1 MKFGLSTLLYG
12 GYDLDTAL
20 DGTAKAGYDGL
31 ELCSIPGMGLHIEPG
46 QSDAYYAEIKAKVA
60 DRGLGIESIGASG
73 DVQGPE
79 GRARYKQMLEAA
91 AKLGVSFVTTGAG
104 GQADDE
110 ESYKKVLEA
119 VHDIT
124 DACKATGV
132 KMSIKAHVRNAVRNT
147 ETALR
152 FAGDVDT
159 DWIGINWD
167 CTHIMREG
175 DDPVESLEKLK
186 PYIFTVRFRD
196 TKPDGTGIGPIENQ
210 IPGKGVMDVEGIFAG
225 LKAMEGL
232 EWTTVEMVGSKEFEL
247 AEVQRVVEE
256 TIAWM
261 KAH

>member
-20 DGTAKAGYDGL
+20 EGTKKAGYDGL

-46 QSDAYYAEIKAKVA
+46 HSDAYYNEMKAKVA
-60 DRGLGIESIGASG
+60 DAGLEIESLGASG
-73 DVQGPE
+73 DIQGAE
-79 GRARYKQMLEAA
+79 GRARFKQMLEAA
-91 AKLGVSFVTTGAG
+91 ARMGAPCATTGAG

-124 DACKATGV
+124 ETCKATGV

-152 FAGDVDT
+152 FMGDVDS

-167 CTHIMREG
+167 CTHVMREG
-175 DDPVESLEKLK
+175 DDPVESVKKLA

-196 TKPDGTGIGPIENQ
+196 TKPDGKGIGPIENQ
-210 IPGKGVMDVEGIFAG
+210 IPGKGVMDVEGIFAA
-225 LKAMEGL
+225 LKAMDGL
-232 EWTTVEMVGSKEFEL
+232 EWITVEMVGSKDFEL

-256 TIAWM
+256 TLAWM

>member
-20 DGTAKAGYDGL
+20 DGTKKAGYDGI
-31 ELCSIPGMGLHIEPG
+31 ELCAIPGMGSHIEPG
-46 QSDAYYAEIKAKVA
+46 QSDAYYAEMKSKVA
-60 DRGLGIESIGASG
+60 DAGLEIESLGASG
-73 DVQGPE
+73 DIQGDA
-79 GRARYKQMLEAA
+79 GRARFKQVLDAA
-91 AKLGVSFVTTGAG
+91 AKVGAPFVTTGAG
-104 GQADDE
+104 GQADNED
-110 ESYKKVLEA
+110 SYKKVMEA
-119 VHDIT
+119 VHDVT
-124 DACKATGV
+124 GTCKATGV
-132 KMSIKAHVRNAVRNT
+132 KVSVKAHVGNFVRNT

-152 FAGDVDT
+152 FMSDVDT

-167 CTHIMREG
+167 CTHVMREG
-175 DDPVESLEKLK
+175 DEPIESLNKLA

-196 TKPDGTGIGPIENQ
+196 TKPEGKGIGPIENQ
-210 IPGKGVMDVEGIFAG
+210 IPGKGVMDVEGIFAA

-232 EWTTVEMVGSKEFEL
+232 EWITVEMVGSKEFEL